1 MIRNLTPRW
10 AIFLMGCIAM
20 LLAAVPFIAFF
31 YGPEIRKRSPY
42 SRRLMEEEQRRIAG
56 GQKGGREAG
65 GDGEE
70 EEVAQRVHDGKDGE
84 GETPLPQ
91 RGLAPD
97 ARIPLEM
104 ADVQGHSGG
113 RTGTSQIV

>member
-1 MIRNLTPRW
+1 
-10 AIFLMGCIAM
+10 MGCIAM

-70 EEVAQRVHDGKDGE
+70 EEVVQRVHDGKDAEDADESRAKDRQTGQA
-84 GETPLPQ
+84 GD
-91 RGLAPD
+91 APD
-97 ARIPLEM
+97 AKLPLEM
-104 ADVQGHSGG
+104 IDIQGQSGPG
-113 RTGTSQIV
+113 TGKSNIV